1 MENILLEEELRQQG
15 VADKALIH
23 INFELMKWSDIDDYK
38 KLYQLV
44 QKKLATNR
52 MFILCYKNVNIIDF
66 LLSEE

>member
-44 QKKLATNR
+44 QKKIGDQSHVYL
-52 MFILCYKNVNIIDF
+52 ML
-66 LLSEE
+66 

>member
-52 MFILCYKNVNIIDF
+52 MFILC
-66 LLSEE
+66 